1 MPSIEDRR
9 AAKEVEIAQ
18 RLRALPDCILCD
30 FLVDILDVVA
40 SATHPIDSLVRANS
54 IVKVSN
60 RIIVGTD
67 MGKAN

>member
-1 MPSIEDRR
+1 MPSIEEMRV
-9 AAKEVEIAQ
+9 AKEFEIAQ
-18 RLRALPDCILCD
+18 RLRALPDFVLCD
-30 FLVDILDVVA
+30 FLVDVLDVVA